1 MSKRY
6 YIVDKDNTEIVHGYI
21 DYEQIKG
28 FNIKPQNTI
37 PYDGIEVSHLTLVE
51 PELIEKVLKRKTK
64 RKLNAYLNFLLTV
77 IDDEDTD
84 GDALEL
90 VIEDTIRYKSIIIN
104 KYAKF
109 LDKKYINT
117 LIKKVNL
124 VEKELKNQLKEI
136 YLKEEMKIG
145 RKR

>member
-6 YIVDKDNTEIVHGYI
+6 YIVDKENNEIVHGYI
-21 DYEQIKG
+21 DYDQIQG

-37 PYDGIEVSHLTLVE
+37 PYDGIEVGHLTLVE
-51 PELIEKVLKRKTK
+51 PELIERVLKRKTK

-77 IDDEDTD
+77 IDDDDTD
-84 GDALEL
+84 GDSLEL
-90 VIEDTIRYKSIIIN
+90 VIEDAIRYKSIIIN
-104 KYAKF
+104 KYDKF

-117 LIKKVNL
+117 LLKKVNL
-124 VEKELKNQLKEI
+124 VEKELKKKLKEI
-136 YLKEEMKIG
+136 YYQNEIQIG

>member
-6 YIVDKDNTEIVHGYI
+6 YIVDKHNTEIIHGYI
-21 DYEQIKG
+21 DYDQIKG
-28 FNIKPQNTI
+28 FGIKPQNKV
-37 PYDGIEVSHLTLVE
+37 PYEGIEVGHLTLVE

-64 RKLNAYLNFLLTV
+64 IKLNAYLNFLLTV
-77 IDDEDTD
+77 IDDDDTD

-90 VIEDTIRYKSIIIN
+90 VIEDTNRYKSIIIN

-117 LIKKVNL
+117 LVKKVNL
-124 VEKELKNQLKEI
+124 VERELKNKLKEI
-136 YLKEEMKIG
+136 YYQNEMQIG

>member
-1 MSKRY
+1 M
-6 YIVDKDNTEIVHGYI
+6 
-21 DYEQIKG
+21 
-28 FNIKPQNTI
+28 
-37 PYDGIEVSHLTLVE
+37 
-51 PELIEKVLKRKTK
+51 KRKTK

>member
-6 YIVDKDNTEIVHGYI
+6 YIVDKENNEIVHGYI
-21 DYEQIKG
+21 DYDQIQG

-37 PYDGIEVSHLTLVE
+37 PYDGIEVGHLTLVE
-51 PELIEKVLKRKTK
+51 PELIERVLKRKTK

-77 IDDEDTD
+77 IDDDDTD
-84 GDALEL
+84 GDSLEL
-90 VIEDTIRYKSIIIN
+90 VIEDAIRYKSIIIN

-117 LIKKVNL
+117 LLKKVNL
-124 VEKELKNQLKEI
+124 VEKELKKKLKEI
-136 YLKEEMKIG
+136 YYQNEMQIG

>member
-1 MSKRY
+1 MNKRY
-6 YIVDKDNTEIVHGYI
+6 YIVNRDNNEIVHGYI
-21 DYEQIKG
+21 DYDNIKG
-28 FNIKPQNTI
+28 FSIKPQNNVA
-37 PYDGIEVSHLTLVE
+37 YDGIEVSHLTLVE

-64 RKLNAYLNFLLTV
+64 RKLNTYLNFLLAV
-77 IDDEDTD
+77 IDDDDTD
-84 GDALEL
+84 GDALQL
-90 VIEDTIRYKSIIIN
+90 VIEDAIRYKNIIIN

-124 VEKELKNQLKEI
+124 VEKELRNKLREL
-136 YLKEEMKIG
+136 YLNDQMQIG

>member
-6 YIVDKDNTEIVHGYI
+6 YIVDRENTEIVHGYI
-21 DYEQIKG
+21 DYDKIKG

-37 PYDGIEVSHLTLVE
+37 PYEGIEVGHLTLVE

-64 RKLNAYLNFLLTV
+64 RKLNTYLNFLLTV
-77 IDDEDTD
+77 IDDDDTD
-84 GDALEL
+84 GEALEL
-90 VIEDTIRYKSIIIN
+90 VIEDAIRYKAIIIN
-104 KYAKF
+104 KYSKF

-117 LIKKVNL
+117 LLRKVNM
-124 VEKELKNQLKEI
+124 VEKELRAKLIELYKQD
-136 YLKEEMKIG
+136 EMQIG

>member
-6 YIVDKDNTEIVHGYI
+6 YIVNKDNTEIIHGYI

-117 LIKKVNL
+117 LIKIENL
-124 VEKELKNQLKEI
+124 EEKELKNQLKEI

>member
-1 MSKRY
+1 MSRRY
-6 YIVDKDNTEIVHGYI
+6 YIVDKENNEIVHGYI
-21 DYEQIKG
+21 DYDQIQG

-37 PYDGIEVSHLTLVE
+37 PYDGIEVGHLTLVE
-51 PELIEKVLKRKTK
+51 PELIERVLKRKTK

-77 IDDEDTD
+77 IDDDDTD
-84 GDALEL
+84 GDSLEL
-90 VIEDTIRYKSIIIN
+90 VIEDAIRYKSIIIN

-117 LIKKVNL
+117 LLKKVNL
-124 VEKELKNQLKEI
+124 VEKELKKKLKEI
-136 YLKEEMKIG
+136 YYQNEIQIG

>member
-6 YIVDKDNTEIVHGYI
+6 YIVDKENNEIVHGYI
-21 DYEQIKG
+21 DYDQIQG

-37 PYDGIEVSHLTLVE
+37 PYDGIEVGHLTLVE
-51 PELIEKVLKRKTK
+51 PELIERVLKRKTK

-77 IDDEDTD
+77 IDDDDTD
-84 GDALEL
+84 GDSLEL
-90 VIEDTIRYKSIIIN
+90 VIEDAIRYKSIIIN

-117 LIKKVNL
+117 LLKKVNL
-124 VEKELKNQLKEI
+124 VEKELKKKLKEI
-136 YLKEEMKIG
+136 YYQNEIQIG

>member
-6 YIVDKDNTEIVHGYI
+6 YIVDRDNTEIVHGYI
-21 DYEQIKG
+21 DYDNIKG
-28 FNIKPQNTI
+28 FSIKPQNNFH
-37 PYDGIEVSHLTLVE
+37 YDGIEVSHLTLVE

-64 RKLNAYLNFLLTV
+64 RKLNTYLNFLLTV
-77 IDDEDTD
+77 IDDDDTD

-90 VIEDTIRYKSIIIN
+90 VIEDAVRYKSIIIN

-124 VEKELKNQLKEI
+124 VEKELKNKIREI
-136 YLKEEMKIG
+136 YLKDEMQIG

>member
-6 YIVDKDNTEIVHGYI
+6 YIVDKKNTEIIHGYI
-21 DYEQIKG
+21 DCDNIKG
-28 FNIKPQNTI
+28 FGIKPQNKI
-37 PYDGIEVSHLTLVE
+37 PYEGIEVGHLTLVE

-77 IDDEDTD
+77 IDDDDTD

-90 VIEDTIRYKSIIIN
+90 VIEDTDRYKSIIIN

-124 VEKELKNQLKEI
+124 VEKELKNKLKELYYQNEI
-136 YLKEEMKIG
+136 QIG